1 MNSINISLVVLTI
14 VFGGAMLG
22 MGLSRRLP
30 DRYLTPDSIA
40 HVKVGASLLTS
51 MFALLLS
58 LQLSSGKN
66 AFDLQE
72 RELSVMAS
80 NVILLDRTLAHYG
93 PATTDAR
100 AMLRRNVVNML
111 NQGWPQERFHTPN
124 LKPPTEGEA
133 VFDMIQKLTPENDA
147 QRAEKAQALSIVN
160 NLGERVWLTA
170 STIRSSTSIPLMI
183 VEIAWATIA
192 FVSFG
197 IFAPRNLMVVA
208 SLFICACAVAA
219 GFFLIVEMTTPFGGL
234 IRASSAPL
242 REALARLGQ

>member
-22 MGLSRRLP
+22 MFLTRRLP
-30 DRYLTPDSIA
+30 DHYLTPDSIA

-58 LQLSSGKN
+58 LQLSSGKS

-72 RELSVMAS
+72 RELTVMAS
-80 NVILLDRTLAHYG
+80 KLVLLDRTLAHCG
-93 PATTDAR
+93 PAATDAR
-100 AMLRRNVVNML
+100 TILRSSAVNML
-111 NQGWPQERFHTPN
+111 NQGWPQGQLKAPN
-124 LKPPTEGEA
+124 LKPATEG
-133 VFDMIQKLTPENDA
+133 DTLYDKIQELGAENDA
-147 QRAEKAQALSIVN
+147 QRLEKAQALSIAS
-160 NLGERVWLTA
+160 NLGEMRWLTA
-170 STIRSSTSIPLMI
+170 STIRSSTSVPLMI
-183 VEIAWATIA
+183 VEIAWATIV

-219 GFFLIVEMTTPFGGL
+219 GFFLIVEITTPFGGL

-242 REALARLGQ
+242 RDAIARLGQ